1 MIIWKGIFFC
11 FCHQW
16 KLKKRK
22 KKENRGFFFFLAEK
36 DKEGNSKYDYLWK
49 RWERIRF
56 RFRCFESFIKSS
68 TFPYLK
74 VRIDSHCSY
83 RNHHR
88 YSNNHRERD
97 ILDFRI
103 ENRATIVSSR
113 FQRSLM
119 GEWDRTVCRFMKALS
134 QYV

>member
-1 MIIWKGIFFC
+1 MKGNFLLFLSSMEVKKKNKNARVYLFIFF
-11 FCHQW
+11 
-16 KLKKRK
+16 LT
-22 KKENRGFFFFLAEK
+22 EK
-36 DKEGNSKYDYLWK
+36 DMEGNSNYDYLWK
-49 RWERIRF
+49 RQERIRF

-113 FQRSLM
+113 FQRILM
-119 GEWDRTVCRFMKALS
+119 GERDRTVCRFMKALS